1 MLAPIHII
9 IADDHNLF
17 IEGLLLLL
25 KGEEGIEIEA
35 IANNTTQLIDLLH
48 KATADVILLDINMPG
63 VSGLDAL
70 KQIKQLAPLTKIAML
85 STYNEEH
92 LIEKAKSYGANGYL
106 LKNTSKEELLQTIR
120 LIYSGKNCFP
130 GKNNHHTIS
139 FSEDGVFLA
148 QLTLTKREKELVQ
161 LIKKSFTNHQ
171 IADQLNLSIY
181 TVETHRKNIMQK
193 LKLKNPIELMKFIIQ
208 HNL

>member
-25 KGEEGIEIEA
+25 KGEEGVEIEA
-35 IANNTTQLIDLLH
+35 IANNTSQLIDLLP

-120 LIYSGKNCFP
+120 LIHSGKNCFP
-130 GKNNHHTIS
+130 KKNNPHAP